1 MADEKFNFSSGEI
14 LMKEVYFFCYFF
26 FFLDERTA
34 YMMVSYSVLKKSGK
48 KKWEIS
54 SQWNFKFDYVMETET
69 FESR

>member
-1 MADEKFNFSSGEI
+1 MADEKFHFSSGEI
-14 LMKEVYFFCYFF
+14 LMKEVYFF
-26 FFLDERTA
+26 FFLDERTS

-54 SQWNFKFDYVMETET
+54 SQWHFKFDYVMETEN